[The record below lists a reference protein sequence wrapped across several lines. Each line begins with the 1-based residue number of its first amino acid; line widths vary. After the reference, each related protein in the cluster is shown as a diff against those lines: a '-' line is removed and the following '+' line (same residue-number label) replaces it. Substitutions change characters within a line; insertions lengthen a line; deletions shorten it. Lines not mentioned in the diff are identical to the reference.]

1 MPQPQ
6 TAQLALHVFD
16 GFLGFDRRVRA
27 GLDGVLLRRQA
38 ERIIAQGVQHVFA
51 EHAVEPGECVGGNV
65 SERVAHVQAGTG
77 REWEHVLHKQLIAG
91 ELNPGS
97 KGADRVGG
105 LERAVLPP

>member
-1 MPQPQ
+1 
-6 TAQLALHVFD
+6 
-16 GFLGFDRRVRA
+16 
-27 GLDGVLLRRQA
+27 
-38 ERIIAQGVQHVFA
+38 
-51 EHAVEPGECVGGNV
+51 
-65 SERVAHVQAGTG
+65 VAHVQAGTG